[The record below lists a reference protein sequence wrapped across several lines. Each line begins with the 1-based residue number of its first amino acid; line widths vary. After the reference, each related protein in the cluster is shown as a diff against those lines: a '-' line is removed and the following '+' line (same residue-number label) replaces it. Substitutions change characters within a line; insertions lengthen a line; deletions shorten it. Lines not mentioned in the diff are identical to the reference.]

1 MVKVLKQNTTFKFA
15 LLYFI
20 HYITASL
27 IMSQRM
33 TFLIRTSYTIQE
45 RSIIFAAI
53 PLVSIGLQFFVGYLS
68 DKYRTIKKIYIF
80 AIVLSAITAF
90 LFYSIQI
97 QLFVFHFAITL
108 LSNSAIAIINDLS
121 DVWVLESKGSVKN
134 NYSFIRAFGSAGW
147 ALGSFLVA
155 QIILMFGYR
164 GLARVSLLTSILV
177 LAVVMFVRDDKK
189 DVAVGEFIHS
199 IKITDIKEIFQN
211 QSYLLAI
218 SIMFFLNFA
227 ASMAGYIIIDKI
239 IALGGNEWHVG
250 MRIVIAASAEIP
262 LLLVGGRIH
271 KKLGSIKMLLIGAI
285 IYSLQFL
292 GYFLATSNNVIFFV
306 SALQGLSLPLFVVA
320 IKYILLE
327 LSPDHLKTTG
337 QMSGPAIINGIQGVL
352 HPLVAAY
359 LVGAFNIN
367 APLLFAFVL
376 AVIAIL
382 LNIPLVKKYNQ
393 IVVN

>member
-239 IALGGNEWHVG
+239 IGLGGNEWHVG